1 MTAFLGRVQ
10 GDIIQLSGRGVKK
23 ETKGFAETIHYMI
36 REGCTTGVAQNLSVI
51 ERFYLRSKQPCR
63 VPFLLPIAQ
72 VVSQL
77 KLDRIAEVGK
87 NPNSGSYEERITAM
101 AVVKERVRLAG
112 NNFHKW

>member
-1 MTAFLGRVQ
+1 MDGGIPRQ
-10 GDIIQLSGRGVKK
+10 GAGGYIPAVWEEALKK

-36 REGCTTGVAQNLSVI
+36 GEGCTTGVAQNLSAI

-63 VPFLLPIAQ
+63 VPFLSPIAQ

-87 NPNSGSYEERITAM
+87 NPNSGSYVERITAM
-101 AVVKERVRLAG
+101 AS
-112 NNFHKW
+112 